1 MTALTEPTHCAA
13 RTNSCPHTMVIKK
26 ARLAA
31 TLIFGLL
38 LSACSW
44 SATHRK
50 TSAATSDF
58 QEVESLIQQHRF
70 AEAKTATLDLLQR
83 HPSSVEGYNFLGIIQ
98 TDQQD
103 YPAALASFQNA
114 LRLNPRSTKTHNNIA
129 NVYVAQQQPDL
140 AENEY
145 RAVLRLDPANSEA
158 NYNLGV
164 LLMMK
169 GSPSSAIQH
178 FARVHPMNTAA
189 RFNLVRAY
197 FKTKRTSDALRVA
210 AELSEQNKNEVQV
223 HFSLGVL
230 LASEKEY
237 KTAQLELE
245 RADAL
250 QPETF
255 EIIYNLGQVFLRN
268 ADYSKAQ
275 VILNRGLKLKPESP
289 ETMYLLAQAYTNQS
303 RPLDALDLLLR
314 AHKLAPDNTDVI
326 FLMAQVS
333 MSQNY
338 FEDAIPLLEEGL
350 QIAPKRPD
358 LLAALGES
366 YFMSGKVEKAIEEFK
381 KLVEIEN
388 SARSYA
394 FLGLSYRNLGR
405 FDDAKQYFQQGLK
418 LDPHMAP
425 ACSILDSSPSA
436 KATLPGQKNS
446 FSDPCAPTRIFPTH
460 CLSSQIYES
469 PRESFL
475 RPRTC

>member
-1 MTALTEPTHCAA
+1 MTALTEPKQCAA
-13 RTNSCPHTMVIKK
+13 RTVSCTHTMVIKK

-44 SATHRK
+44 SVTPRK

-83 HPSSVEGYNFLGIIQ
+83 HPTSVEGYNLLGIIQ
-98 TDQQD
+98 TDEQD
-103 YPAALASFQNA
+103 YPAALASFQKA
-114 LRLNPRSTKTHNNIA
+114 LQLNPQSTKTHNNIA

-140 AENEY
+140 AEKEY
-145 RAVLRLDPANSEA
+145 RAVLRLDPSNSDA

-164 LLMMK
+164 LLVMK
-169 GSPSSAIQH
+169 GSPSSAIEH
-178 FARVHPMNTAA
+178 LLRVHPMNTAA

-197 FKTKRTSDALRVA
+197 FQTRRNADALRVA
-210 AELSEQNKNEVQV
+210 AELSEQNKNDVQV

-237 KTAQLELE
+237 KAAQLELE

-255 EIIYNLGQVFLRN
+255 EIIYNLGQVSLRSS
-268 ADYSKAQ
+268 DYSKAQ
-275 VILNRGLKLKPESP
+275 VILNRALKLNPESP

-314 AHKLAPDNTDVI
+314 AHKLASENTDVI

-338 FEDAIPLLEEGL
+338 YEDAIPLLESGL
-350 QIAPKRPD
+350 RIAPKRAD
-358 LLAALGES
+358 LLASLGES
-366 YFMSGKVEKAIEEFK
+366 YFMAGKIEKAIEEFK

-388 SARSYA
+388 SARSSA
-394 FLGLSYRNLGR
+394 LAALMRRSSTLNRGLNST
-405 FDDAKQYFQQGLK
+405 
-418 LDPHMAP
+418 HTTVP
-425 ACSILDSSPSA
+425 AYSILDLSPSD
-436 KATLPGQKNS
+436 KATPRVPKAS
-446 FSDPCAPTRIFPTH
+446 FSKPCRPTRIFPTP
-460 CLSSQIYES
+460 CSNSQIYES
-469 PRESFL
+469 PPKSFR
-475 RPRTC
+475 RPRAC